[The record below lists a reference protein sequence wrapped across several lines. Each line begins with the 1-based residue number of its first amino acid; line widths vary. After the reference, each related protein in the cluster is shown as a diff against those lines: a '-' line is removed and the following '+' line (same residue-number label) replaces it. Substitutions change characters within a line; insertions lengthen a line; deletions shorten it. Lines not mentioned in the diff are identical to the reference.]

1 MRPKTKEFFDP
12 HGFEAEEKRMI
23 RKAAGLF
30 RAGLPV
36 LANAHGQALKP
47 IDTTIVLKAARLFD
61 GKSGA
66 LVKPGVVVVRDGKI
80 VAAGTNAAI
89 PTGAEGI
96 DLGDAT
102 LLPGVIDAHTPL
114 TRLYRADYTKDRLE
128 GLHKTH

>member
-30 RAGLPV
+30 LAGLAV
-36 LANAHGQALKP
+36 LATAYGQALKP
-47 IDTTIVLKAARLFD
+47 IDKTIVLKAARLFD

-102 LLPGVIDAHTPL
+102 LLPGFIDSHTHL
-114 TRLYRADYTKDRLE
+114 TGLYPGDSTQTTLD